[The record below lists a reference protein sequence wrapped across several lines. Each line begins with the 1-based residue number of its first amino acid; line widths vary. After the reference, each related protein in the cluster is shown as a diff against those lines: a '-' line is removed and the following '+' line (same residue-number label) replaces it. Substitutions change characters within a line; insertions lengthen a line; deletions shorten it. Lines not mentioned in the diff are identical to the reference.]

1 MGLSTRVWAPV
12 SAATAWAVSGETS
25 SSVKMVVVPV
35 DSTTF
40 LTSASSAGLGS
51 DSGSTPEIEA
61 WVRL

>member
-25 SSVKMVVVPV
+25 SSVKMVVVLV
-35 DSTTF
+35 DSTIF

-51 DSGSTPEIEA
+51 DSGSTPH
-61 WVRL
+61 